1 MMNNDAMKEWAFD
14 KFQMFQGEAEN
25 GFMDNVGA
33 VHNKD
38 FGFISKNKMGR
49 SQSGYNQF
57 TEEADEGNINNGWGP
72 NVYDANKSSYQNW
85 NGDQNTKIGGEKI
98 LNADF
103 SVGTTKITF
112 ATAAFQVMLDKRFFR
127 PKTRFRMA
135 VRRVICEVIKI
146 SLDIINIIWKKL
158 KRYMIFFLDSHN

>member
-1 MMNNDAMKEWAFD
+1 MNNDAMKEWAFE
-14 KFQMFQGEAEN
+14 KFQIFQAEA
-25 GFMDNVGA
+25 GSLSDSAGA

-57 TEEADEGNINNGWGP
+57 TEDADESSINNGWGP
-72 NVYDANKSSYQNW
+72 NVNDGHDTSYQNW
-85 NGDQNTKIGGEKI
+85 NGGRNTKIGAEKI

-103 SVGTTKITF
+103 SVGSTKTSF
-112 ATAAFQVMLDKRFFR
+112 SSAAFQVMLDKRFFR

-135 VRRVICEVIKI
+135 VRRIICEVIK
-146 SLDIINIIWKKL
+146 
-158 KRYMIFFLDSHN
+158 